1 MFHVSTLYS
10 GASVIF
16 IADYIVEEQE
26 GMAEV
31 CAILSGAINIDIT
44 VVLSAQENDQLP
56 LNTRAISKSIS
67 LS

>member
-1 MFHVSTLYS
+1 
-10 GASVIF
+10 
-16 IADYIVEEQE
+16 
-26 GMAEV
+26 MAEV